1 MEILIGMAFILMCWM
16 GAILVQQNDQLR
28 KDLKDAYRK
37 LNELKK

>member
-1 MEILIGMAFILMCWM
+1 MEILIGIAFVWMCWM
-16 GAILVQQNDQLR
+16 GAVLVEQNDQLR